1 MVKRKYICKR
11 CGKTFVVE
19 VFEEGEA
26 EEKGLRGSPVMWRTS
41 SGTRLNFYVAN
52 IFYANKT

>member
-26 EEKGLRGSPVMWRTS
+26 EEKGLRGSPVTCPNCGGRQ
-41 SGTRLNFYVAN
+41 VEPA
-52 IFYANKT
+52 